1 VFYKRKVEE
10 GRMLEKSMKSQLDI
24 AQGELQVHLNNEEN
38 KAALVKALYILKE
51 FEEKKFMTSIG
62 GQG

>member
-1 VFYKRKVEE
+1 MVEE

>member
-1 VFYKRKVEE
+1 MFYKRKVEE